1 MPTHHR
7 PQPPAEARKIVAKHP
22 GFIIDNTPKT
32 QMPHASSVAMSSS
45 GTYFTPAA
53 ICFSYGRVDVPE
65 DGFIPILGMGV
76 SNFEEVLDVFSFFL
90 SIGFWHARGIGFG
103 LALGF
108 SLLNAPTSAPE
119 GLGP

>member
-1 MPTHHR
+1 
-7 PQPPAEARKIVAKHP
+7 
-22 GFIIDNTPKT
+22 
-32 QMPHASSVAMSSS
+32 MPHASSVAMSSS

-108 SLLNAPTSAPE
+108 SLLNASTGVPE
-119 GLGP
+119 GLISYLSFIFFGLC